1 MTKFNSVSI
10 NLKKGGVTKITQKI
24 EEEEEKEVKKGRKDT
39 WQKIRTS
46 KNGAKTKQNS
56 TV

>member
-1 MTKFNSVSI
+1 MKFNSVSI
-10 NLKKGGVTKITQKI
+10 NLKKGGVTKITQMI
-24 EEEEEKEVKKGRKDT
+24 EEEEKEVKKGRKDT